1 MQKISDMNTPSLR
14 IRQMSASPTLAM
26 AARAAEM
33 KAQGIDVISLS
44 LGEPDFNTPDHIKE
58 AAKQAIDQNFSKY
71 GPVPGYPSLR
81 KAISEKLKKE
91 NGLDYKPEQIMVSTG
106 GKQALCNAVLA
117 ILNAGDECILPTPCW
132 VSYGEMIKLAEAT
145 AVMVECG
152 IENDF
157 KLTASQLEAAITD
170 KTRAIILCSPSN
182 PTGSVY
188 TREEMDSLAA
198 VLKNYPNVMIIADEI
213 YEHINYVGEHVSIA
227 HYPELREQV
236 VIVNGVSKAYAMT
249 GWRIGWIAAEEWVV
263 KACNKL
269 QGQYTSCTCTI
280 AMKAAEA
287 AYTGPQQCI
296 EDMRQ
301 AFERRRDLV
310 VKMAKEIPGFEITI
324 PQGAFYLFPKISK
337 LFGKHF
343 TDENGQEQTISDSND
358 FAMYL
363 LQEAHVAAVAGSAF
377 FAPDCIRFSYASSEE
392 TLIEAFN
399 RIRKAVEKLH

>member
-1 MQKISDMNTPSLR
+1 MSPSSR
-14 IRQMSASPTLAM
+14 ILNLAASPTLAM

-71 GPVPGYPSLR
+71 GPVPGYPTLR
-81 KAISEKLKKE
+81 QAIADKLLKE
-91 NGLDYKPEQIMVSTG
+91 NGLTYKPSEIMVSTG

-117 ILNAGDECILPTPCW
+117 LLNPGDECILPTPCW
-132 VSYGEMIKLAEAT
+132 VSYSEMIKLAEAK
-145 AVMVECG
+145 AVMVSCG
-152 IENDF
+152 IDTDF
-157 KLTASQLEAAITD
+157 KMTAAQLEAAITP

-188 TREEMDSLAA
+188 SRAEMDALAA
-198 VLKNYPNVMIIADEI
+198 VLRQHPEVMIIADEI
-213 YEHINYVGEHVSIA
+213 YEHINYIGEHVSIA
-227 HYPELREQV
+227 HYPELRKQV

-287 AYTGPQQCI
+287 AYTGPQECI
-296 EDMRQ
+296 ETMRQ
-301 AFERRRDLV
+301 AFEHRRDLV
-310 VKMAKEIPGFEITI
+310 VKMAREIPSFETNV
-324 PQGAFYLFPKISK
+324 PDGAFYLFPKVDA
-337 LFGKHF
+337 LYGKRY
-343 TDENGQEQTISDSND
+343 TDAEGAEHTVENSDD
-358 FAMYL
+358 FAMFL
-363 LQEAHVAAVAGSAF
+363 LTEAHVAAVAGSAF
-377 FAPDCIRFSYASSEE
+377 FSPECIRFSYASSEE
-392 TLIEAFN
+392 TLIEAFR
-399 RIRKAVEKLH
+399 RIKAAVEKLH

>member
-1 MQKISDMNTPSLR
+1 MNAPSNR
-14 IRQMSASPTLAM
+14 ILQMSASPTLAM

-71 GPVPGYPSLR
+71 GPVPGYPTLR
-81 KAISEKLKKE
+81 KAIADKLQKE
-91 NGLDYKPEQIMVSTG
+91 NGLTYRPEQIMVSTG

-117 ILNAGDECILPTPCW
+117 ILDKGDECILPTPCW
-132 VSYGEMIKLAEAT
+132 VSYSEMIKLAEAEP
-145 AVMVECG
+145 VMVSCG
-152 IENDF
+152 IETDF
-157 KLTASQLEAAITD
+157 KLTPAQLEAAITPRT
-170 KTRAIILCSPSN
+170 KAIILCSPSN

-188 TREEMDSLAA
+188 SREEMDGLAE
-198 VLKNYPNVMIIADEI
+198 VLKQHPEVMIIADEI
-213 YEHINYVGEHVSIA
+213 YEHINYIGEHVSIA

-296 EDMRQ
+296 EDMRL
-301 AFERRRDLV
+301 AFEHRRDLV
-310 VKMAKEIPGFEITI
+310 VRMAREIPGFEITV
-324 PQGAFYLFPKISK
+324 PDGAFYLFPKVDK
-337 LFGKHF
+337 LFGKHY
-343 TDENGQEQTISDSND
+343 TDANGKEQEIKDSND

-377 FAPDCIRFSYASSEE
+377 FADDCIRFSYASSEE
-392 TLIEAFN
+392 QLTEAFT
-399 RIRKAVEKLH
+399 RIRTAVEKLH

>member
-1 MQKISDMNTPSLR
+1 MFPSSR
-14 IRQMSASPTLAM
+14 ILNLAASPTLAM

-71 GPVPGYPSLR
+71 GPVPGYPTLR
-81 KAISEKLKKE
+81 QAIADKLLKE
-91 NGLDYKPEQIMVSTG
+91 NGLTYKPSEIMVSTG

-117 ILNAGDECILPTPCW
+117 LLNPGDECILPTPCW
-132 VSYGEMIKLAEAT
+132 VSYSEMIKLAEAK
-145 AVMVECG
+145 AVMVSCG
-152 IENDF
+152 IDTDF
-157 KLTASQLEAAITD
+157 KMTAAQLEAAITP

-188 TREEMDSLAA
+188 SRAEMDALAA
-198 VLKNYPNVMIIADEI
+198 VLRQHPEVMIIADEI
-213 YEHINYVGEHVSIA
+213 YEHINYIGEHVSIA
-227 HYPELREQV
+227 HYPELRKQV

-287 AYTGPQQCI
+287 AYNGPQECI
-296 EDMRQ
+296 ETMRQ
-301 AFERRRDLV
+301 AFEHRRDLV
-310 VKMAKEIPGFEITI
+310 VKMAREIPGFETNV
-324 PQGAFYLFPKISK
+324 PDGAFYLFPKVDA
-337 LFGKHF
+337 LYGKRY
-343 TDENGQEQTISDSND
+343 TDAEGAEHTVENSDD
-358 FAMYL
+358 FAMFL
-363 LQEAHVAAVAGSAF
+363 LTEAHVAAVAGSAF
-377 FAPDCIRFSYASSEE
+377 FSPECIRFSYASSEE
-392 TLIEAFN
+392 TLIEAFR
-399 RIRKAVEKLH
+399 RIKVAVEKLH

>member
-1 MQKISDMNTPSLR
+1 
-14 IRQMSASPTLAM
+14 M

-71 GPVPGYPSLR
+71 GPVPGYPTLR
-81 KAISEKLKKE
+81 QAIADKLLKE
-91 NGLDYKPEQIMVSTG
+91 NGLTYKPSEIMVSTG

-117 ILNAGDECILPTPCW
+117 LLNPGDECILPTPCW
-132 VSYGEMIKLAEAT
+132 VSYSEMIKLAEAK
-145 AVMVECG
+145 AVMVSCG
-152 IENDF
+152 IDTDF
-157 KLTASQLEAAITD
+157 KMTAAQLEAAITP

-188 TREEMDSLAA
+188 SRAEMDALAA
-198 VLKNYPNVMIIADEI
+198 VLRQHPEVMIIADEI
-213 YEHINYVGEHVSIA
+213 YEHINYIGEHVSIA
-227 HYPELREQV
+227 HYPELRKQV

-287 AYTGPQQCI
+287 AYNGPQECI
-296 EDMRQ
+296 ETMRQ
-301 AFERRRDLV
+301 AFEHRRDLV
-310 VKMAKEIPGFEITI
+310 VKMAREIPGFETNV
-324 PQGAFYLFPKISK
+324 PDGAFYLFPKVDA
-337 LFGKHF
+337 LYGKRY
-343 TDENGQEQTISDSND
+343 TDAEGAEHTVENSDD
-358 FAMYL
+358 FAMFL
-363 LQEAHVAAVAGSAF
+363 LTEAHVAAVAGSAF
-377 FAPDCIRFSYASSEE
+377 FSPECIRFSYASSEE
-392 TLIEAFN
+392 TLIEAFR
-399 RIRKAVEKLH
+399 RIKAAVEKLH